1 MTASS
6 TNPAQLRGSRGL
18 EAELVLGKA
27 YDLRLIRRI
36 AKYVRPH
43 LSMLG
48 AWLAFMLA
56 GIGFDL
62 AQPYLVMYSLQHHI
76 LTGKIDV
83 LVYDALAYMGL
94 VLGQGVAGYGEQW
107 FLQLA
112 GQRTMHDLRVS
123 IFDHVLAQ
131 RAAFFD
137 RIPVGRLMT
146 RMTNDIESLNEM
158 FSQGAITLIAD
169 AVKAI
174 FIIAVMLSID
184 IKLSLMTFATLP
196 LVFVLVELA
205 RRAMRTSF
213 RQIRVRLAAM
223 NAFAQEHLFGI
234 RVVQLLGRSST
245 ALHEY
250 DEINAGHRDAYLLQI
265 RADAAMYALVE
276 AIGYIAIGLSI
287 WFAAGHRAS
296 DAVTIGVVVAFIE
309 YINKFFI
316 PIRDLSAKYAVMQ
329 GAMAASE
336 RIFQLLDTDEFDGAA
351 APQANAVA
359 PPEVKHSVPTASA
372 PAIDSPPHSREGSAA
387 HPGEAGVID
396 LPPHSREGSAV
407 TLATLGSPRRG
418 GNPWRG
424 THPGDPG
431 DPGKSPTGGKSLTRD
446 EAGVIDLP
454 PHSREGSAVHPGEA
468 GVIDLPPH
476 SREGSAVT
484 LGNPW
489 RGTHPGEAGVI
500 ELIDVHFRYGTEPV
514 LQGLDLCVPRG
525 ATVAVVGA
533 TGSGK
538 STVIKLLTRLYER
551 DRGSILIDGVDVRDL
566 PLADLRRR
574 ITVVSQDVTLFA
586 GTLGD
591 NVTLGTSHS
600 EAAVTTAVRRVG
612 LDRALSRRAGAG
624 GLEEHVAER
633 GANFSSGER
642 QLVAFARALLRDPE
656 VLVLDEATAH
666 VDPEAEQLIEAGVD
680 ELMKGRTTLVIAHRL
695 STIRNADLIVVMDK
709 GRVVEQGTHGELVA
723 KGGAYATLEKTFRRH
738 QDEVG

>member
-1 MTASS
+1 MSDAIRQ
-6 TNPAQLRGSRGL
+6 ARGL

-27 YDLRLIRRI
+27 YDLRLIRRV

-43 LSMLG
+43 VAMLG
-48 AWLAFMLA
+48 AWLVFMLV

-76 LTGKIDV
+76 LAGHASM
-83 LVYDALAYMGL
+83 LPLDALLYMGL
-94 VLGQGVAGYGEQW
+94 VAGQGIAGYGEQW

-112 GQRTMHDLRVS
+112 GQRTMHDLRVA

-169 AVKAI
+169 AVKAV
-174 FIIAVMLSID
+174 FIIIVMLSID
-184 IKLSLMTFATLP
+184 VQLSLMTFATLP
-196 LVFVLVELA
+196 LVFVLVEVA

-234 RVVQLLGRSST
+234 RVVQLLGRG
-245 ALHEY
+245 AIAQREY

-276 AIGYIAIGLSI
+276 AIGYIAVGLSI
-287 WFAAGHRAS
+287 WYAAGHRAS

-351 APQANAVA
+351 
-359 PPEVKHSVPTASA
+359 STASA
-372 PAIDSPPHSREGSAA
+372 AA
-387 HPGEAGVID
+387 G
-396 LPPHSREGSAV
+396 
-407 TLATLGSPRRG
+407 
-418 GNPWRG
+418 
-424 THPGDPG
+424 
-431 DPGKSPTGGKSLTRD
+431 PTGPARD
-446 EAGVIDLP
+446 SVA
-454 PHSREGSAVHPGEA
+454 
-468 GVIDLPPH
+468 
-476 SREGSAVT
+476 
-484 LGNPW
+484 
-489 RGTHPGEAGVI
+489 I
-500 ELIDVHFRYGTEPV
+500 ELADVHFQYGTEPV
-514 LQGLDLCVPRG
+514 LRGLDLRVPRG

-551 DRGSILIDGVDVRDL
+551 ESGSIRLDGIDIRDL

-586 GTLGD
+586 GSLADNITLGKPHGD
-591 NVTLGTSHS
+591 
-600 EAAVTTAVRRVG
+600 AAIAAAVRRVG
-612 LDRALSRRAGAG
+612 LDRALARRAGAG
-624 GLEEHVAER
+624 GLDEHVAER
-633 GANFSSGER
+633 GANFSAGER

-709 GRVVEQGTHGELVA
+709 GRVVEQGTHNELVA
-723 KGGAYATLEKTFRRH
+723 KAGLYATLEKTFRRH
-738 QDEVG
+738 HES